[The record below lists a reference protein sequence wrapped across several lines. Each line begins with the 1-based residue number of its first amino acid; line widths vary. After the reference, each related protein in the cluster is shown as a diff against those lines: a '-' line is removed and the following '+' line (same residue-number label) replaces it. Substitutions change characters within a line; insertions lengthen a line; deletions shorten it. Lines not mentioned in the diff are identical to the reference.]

1 MLCVIW
7 QKENLAILFWP
18 SKSFF
23 SETVSVCNI
32 QNLKVQESQRH
43 ENSLVWCLIWTISC
57 ARDLK
62 CGLDQAVEIPGA
74 VPKGQLT
81 SRCHYG

>member
-7 QKENLAILFWP
+7 QKENLAILFWS
-18 SKSFF
+18 SKNFF

-43 ENSLVWCLIWTISC
+43 ENSLVWCLDYFLCERPKMWLRSSSGNP
-57 ARDLK
+57 R
-62 CGLDQAVEIPGA
+62 GSPEGA
-74 VPKGQLT
+74 VDQQMPLG
-81 SRCHYG
+81 